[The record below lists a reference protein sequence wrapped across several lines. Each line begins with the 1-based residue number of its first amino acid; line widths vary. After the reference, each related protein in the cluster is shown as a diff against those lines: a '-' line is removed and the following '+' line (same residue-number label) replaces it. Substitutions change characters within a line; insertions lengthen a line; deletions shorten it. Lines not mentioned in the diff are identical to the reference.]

1 MNKCI
6 ISLITL
12 VLLGLFLSCGKDDSD
27 NKTNFQVLADKEK
40 ELNDREA
47 ALRLKEKELEERE
60 KNLNRIEGIDT
71 SSSSVND
78 TSKTANKEDEKSQK
92 KEIQKEITKKFEN
105 PATTVKDYYEYIQ
118 RAIYEAG
125 NFDSNMKK
133 AHNYFPSRS
142 SEKMKASYRNTKM
155 FTVVEEPRVLSQ
167 KDDKATVTSKVKQT
181 DVVKKEGNDQELT
194 KTLTVTY
201 DLKANNEGQWVIVAN
216 SVKVEN

>member
-1 MNKCI
+1 MNKYI
-6 ISLITL
+6 ISLVTL
-12 VLLGLFLSCGKDDSD
+12 VILGLLISCGKEDPE
-27 NKTNFQVLADKEK
+27 NKSNFQVLADKEK

-60 KNLNRIEGIDT
+60 KNLNRIEGLDT
-71 SSSSVND
+71 SSTSVTD
-78 TSKTANKEDEKSQK
+78 TSKMTSKESEKSTK
-92 KEIQKEITKKFEN
+92 KEIEKEITRKFEN

-133 AHNYFPSRS
+133 AHGYFPSRS

-155 FTVVEEPRVLSQ
+155 FTVVEEPKVLSQ
-167 KDDKATVTSKVKQT
+167 KGDKSTVTSRVKQT
-181 DVVKKEGNDQELT
+181 DVVKKDGKDQEVT

-201 DLKANNEGQWVIVAN
+201 DLKANNDGQWVIVAN